1 MIAISQ
7 PPAALIVDD
16 EPDHAMIIERV
27 LATLAPT
34 LDVRIVALDDVE
46 RRLCEEAPVGALV
59 LMDRMLGGREVYGT
73 LHAVRER
80 RDDLTIGLLSA
91 SLSDL
96 DRERALQA
104 GAHEAAE
111 KPASLDGWRMLLG
124 RMLAVAASRAG

>member
-1 MIAISQ
+1 MISVSQ

-27 LATLAPT
+27 LATLAPA
-34 LDVRIVALDDVE
+34 LDVRVVALDDLE
-46 RRLCEEAPVGALV
+46 RRLCEEAPAGALV
-59 LMDRMLGGREVYGT
+59 LMDRMLGGREIYGT

-96 DRERALQA
+96 DRQRALRA

-111 KPASLDGWRMLLG
+111 KPASLEGWRTLLG
-124 RMLAVAASRAG
+124 RLLAVAAPRGV